1 MKILNLKAL
10 LLLLMAAFA
19 FASCDET
26 DEAGEFDNWEKRNIA
41 FIDSIATV
49 ARTNASGEWKKFLAY
64 GLVDTVKWSNEY
76 YVYCQVL
83 ERGDGT
89 TMPHYNDTVMVNYRG
104 RLIPT
109 KSYPNGFVFDQS
121 YRGELD
127 PEVNVPAVL
136 NLAGC
141 VRGWTTAM
149 TEMVKGDV
157 WRVYIPYELG
167 YGESAYSAVPAY
179 STLIF
184 DLNLVDFD
192 QVGSN
197 RE

>member
-1 MKILNLKAL
+1 MKIINLKAL

-19 FASCDET
+19 VVSCDET
-26 DEAGEFDNWEKRNIA
+26 DEAGEFDNWKARNIA
-41 FIDSIATV
+41 FIDSIANV
-49 ARTNASGEWKKFLAY
+49 ARTNAGGNWKTFLAY
-64 GLVDTVKWSNEY
+64 GLVDTVKWSNEF

-83 ERGDGT
+83 ESGDGT
-89 TMPHYNDTVMVNYRG
+89 SMPRYNDTVSVNYRG

-109 KSYPNGFVFDQS
+109 RSYPNGYVFDQS

-149 TEMVKGDV
+149 TEMVKGDI

-167 YGESAYSAVPAY
+167 YGKDDYSAIPAYSALV
-179 STLIF
+179 F
-184 DLNLVDFD
+184 DMNLVDFK

-197 RE
+197 

>member
-1 MKILNLKAL
+1 MKILDLKAL

-26 DEAGEFDNWEKRNIA
+26 DEAGEFDNWKLRNISY
-41 FIDSIATV
+41 IDSIANV
-49 ARTNASGEWKKFLAY
+49 ARTNAGGDWKIFLAY

-76 YVYCQVL
+76 FVYCQVL
-83 ERGDGT
+83 ESGDGT
-89 TMPHYNDTVMVNYRG
+89 SMPHYNDTVKVNYRG

-109 KSYPNGFVFDQS
+109 RNYPNGYVFDQS

-149 TEMVKGDV
+149 TEMVKGDI

-167 YGESAYSAVPAY
+167 YGESDYSAIPAY

-184 DLNLVDFD
+184 DMNLVDFK
-192 QVGSN
+192 QVGGN
-197 RE
+197 

>member
-26 DEAGEFDNWEKRNIA
+26 DEAGEFDNWKLRNISY
-41 FIDSIATV
+41 IDSIANV
-49 ARTNASGEWKKFLAY
+49 ARTNAGGDWKIFLAY

-76 YVYCQVL
+76 FVYCQVL
-83 ERGDGT
+83 ESGDGT
-89 TMPHYNDTVMVNYRG
+89 SMPHYNDTVKVNYRG

-109 KSYPNGFVFDQS
+109 RNYPNGYVFDQS

-149 TEMVKGDV
+149 TEMVKGDI

-167 YGESAYSAVPAY
+167 YGESDYSAIPAY

-184 DLNLVDFD
+184 DMNLVDFK
-192 QVGSN
+192 QVGGN
-197 RE
+197 

>member
-1 MKILNLKAL
+1 MKILDLKAL

-26 DEAGEFDNWEKRNIA
+26 DEAGEFDNWKLRNISY
-41 FIDSIATV
+41 IDSIANV
-49 ARTNASGEWKKFLAY
+49 ARTNAGGDWKIFLAY

-76 YVYCQVL
+76 FVYCQVL
-83 ERGDGT
+83 ESGDGT
-89 TMPHYNDTVMVNYRG
+89 SMPHYNDTVKVNYRG

-109 KSYPNGFVFDQS
+109 KNYPNGYVFDQS

-149 TEMVKGDV
+149 TEMVKGDI

-167 YGESAYSAVPAY
+167 YGESDYSAIPAY

-184 DLNLVDFD
+184 DMNLVDFK
-192 QVGSN
+192 QVGGN
-197 RE
+197 

>member
-1 MKILNLKAL
+1 MKMLDLKAL

-26 DEAGEFDNWEKRNIA
+26 DEAGEFDNWKLRNISY
-41 FIDSIATV
+41 IDSIANV
-49 ARTNASGEWKKFLAY
+49 ARTNAGGDWKIFLAY

-76 YVYCQVL
+76 FVYCQVL
-83 ERGDGT
+83 ESGDGT
-89 TMPHYNDTVMVNYRG
+89 SMPHYNDTVKVNYRG

-109 KSYPNGFVFDQS
+109 RNYPNGYVFDQS

-149 TEMVKGDV
+149 TEMVKGDI

-167 YGESAYSAVPAY
+167 YGESDYSAIPAY

-184 DLNLVDFD
+184 DMNLVDFK
-192 QVGSN
+192 QVGGN
-197 RE
+197 

>member
-1 MKILNLKAL
+1 M

-19 FASCDET
+19 FVSCDET
-26 DEAGEFDNWEKRNIA
+26 DEAGEFDNWKLRNISY
-41 FIDSIATV
+41 IDSIANV
-49 ARTNASGEWKKFLAY
+49 ARTNAGGDWKIFLAY

-76 YVYCQVL
+76 FVYCQVL
-83 ERGDGT
+83 ESGDGT
-89 TMPHYNDTVMVNYRG
+89 SMPHYNDTVKVNYRG

-109 KSYPNGFVFDQS
+109 RNYPNGYVFDQS

-149 TEMVKGDV
+149 TEMVKGDI

-167 YGESAYSAVPAY
+167 YGESDYSAIPAY

-184 DLNLVDFD
+184 DMNLVDFK
-192 QVGSN
+192 QVGGN
-197 RE
+197 

>member
-1 MKILNLKAL
+1 MKILNIKAL

-26 DEAGEFDNWEKRNIA
+26 DEAGEFDNWKLRNISY
-41 FIDSIATV
+41 IDSIANV
-49 ARTNASGEWKKFLAY
+49 ARTNAGGDWKIFLAY

-76 YVYCQVL
+76 FVYCQVL
-83 ERGDGT
+83 ESGDGT
-89 TMPHYNDTVMVNYRG
+89 SMPHYNDTVKVNYRG

-109 KSYPNGFVFDQS
+109 RNYPNGYVFDQS

-149 TEMVKGDV
+149 TEMVKGDI

-167 YGESAYSAVPAY
+167 YGESDYSAIPAY

-184 DLNLVDFD
+184 DMNLVDFK
-192 QVGSN
+192 QVGGN
-197 RE
+197 